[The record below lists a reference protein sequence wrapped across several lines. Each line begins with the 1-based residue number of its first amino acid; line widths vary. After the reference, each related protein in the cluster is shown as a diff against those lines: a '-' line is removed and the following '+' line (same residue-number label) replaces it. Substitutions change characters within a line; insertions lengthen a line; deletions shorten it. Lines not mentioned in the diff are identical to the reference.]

1 MKKII
6 LFLTSI
12 LLTLSTLS
20 GCKLS
25 VLNVGVTTY
34 PIQYLVSRIAQDKV
48 NVIQFSEGATIT
60 RTQIRDDYKELLET
74 TDVVFHFGKLEP
86 YLAVYLTEFQ
96 NSNAQLIDLTSNA
109 GVYKFQRYTV
119 TQVSDRQV
127 TLEDSYYN
135 SNLFNEINVY
145 DKDPMLWL
153 DPITMI
159 SMAGTVKDWLVE
171 KFPEE
176 RNLFNTNY
184 ELLKQELARMDA
196 DYQELWKQ
204 DISFVSVTPS
214 FGNWQKAYGIQVY
227 PLILSRFGVLPSD
240 EQLAVIKERIKADGV
255 KLIVHEPN
263 LSEDMEAL
271 YQTIK
276 TELEL
281 ESIELHTLSF
291 LSEKDITD
299 NKNYMTI
306 MFENLNTLE
315 GLKP

>member
-1 MKKII
+1 MKKIL
-6 LFLTSI
+6 LFLSSI
-12 LLTLSTLS
+12 VLILSTLS

-34 PIQYLVSRIAQDKV
+34 PIQYLVNRIAQDKV
-48 NVIQFSEGATIT
+48 NVIQYSVGPTIT
-60 RTQIRDDYKELLET
+60 RTQIRDDYKDVLET

-96 NSNAQLIDLTSNA
+96 NSSAQLIDLTSNA

-127 TLEDSYYN
+127 TLEDTYYN
-135 SNLFNEINVY
+135 SNLFNNINLY

-176 RNLFNTNY
+176 RNLFNSNY
-184 ELLKQELARMDA
+184 ELLKEELARMDA

-227 PLILSRFGVLPSD
+227 PLIISRFGVLPSSD
-240 EQLAVIKERIKADGV
+240 QLSIIKERIKADGV

-271 YQTIK
+271 YQSIK

-281 ESIELHTLSF
+281 ESIELHNLAF
-291 LSEKDITD
+291 LSEKDMTD

>member
-1 MKKII
+1 MKKIF
-6 LFLTSI
+6 LFLTTI

>member
-1 MKKII
+1 MKKILLI
-6 LFLTSI
+6 LSSI
-12 LLTLSTLS
+12 VLILSTLS

-34 PIQYLVSRIAQDKV
+34 PIQYLVNRIAQDKV
-48 NVIQFSEGATIT
+48 NVIQYSVGPTIT
-60 RTQIRDDYKELLET
+60 RTQIRDDYKDLLET

-96 NSNAQLIDLTSNA
+96 NSSAQLIDLTSNA

-127 TLEDSYYN
+127 TLEDTYYN
-135 SNLFNEINVY
+135 SNLFNDINLY

-184 ELLKQELARMDA
+184 ELLKEELARMDA

-227 PLILSRFGVLPSD
+227 PLIISRFGVLPTAD
-240 EQLAVIKERIKADGV
+240 QLSIIKERIKADGV

-271 YQTIK
+271 YQSIK

-281 ESIELHTLSF
+281 ESIELHNLAF

>member
-6 LFLTSI
+6 LFLTTI

-271 YQTIK
+271 FQSIK
-276 TELEL
+276 TELQL

>member
-1 MKKII
+1 MKK
-6 LFLTSI
+6 I
-12 LLTLSTLS
+12 LLTLITTLLILLS
-20 GCKLS
+20 LSACKLTT
-25 VLNVGVTTY
+25 LNIGVTTY
-34 PIQYLVSRIAQDKV
+34 PIEYIVNRIAQDKV
-48 NVIQFSEGATIT
+48 NVIQYSEGPTIT
-60 RTQIRDDYKELLET
+60 RAQIRDDYKDVLET
-74 TDVVFHFGKLEP
+74 TDVVFYFGKLEP
-86 YLAVYLTEFQ
+86 YFSVHLTEFQ
-96 NSNAQLIDLTSNA
+96 ESNAQLIDLTSNA

-127 TLEDSYYN
+127 TIEDNYYS
-135 SNLFNEINVY
+135 SNLFDSSNMY
-145 DKDPMLWL
+145 DKDPILWL

-159 SMAGTVKDWLVE
+159 SMAGTIKDWLIE
-171 KFPEE
+171 RFPEE
-176 RNLFNTNY
+176 RNFFTTNY
-184 ELLKQELARMDA
+184 DLLKQELARMDA

-214 FGNWQKAYGIQVY
+214 FGNWQKAYGIHVY
-227 PLILSRFGVLPSD
+227 PLILSRYGVLPSA
-240 EQLAVIKERIKADGV
+240 EQLAVIKNKIKEDGV

-271 YQTIK
+271 YQSIK

-281 ESIELHTLSF
+281 DEIELHNLAF
-291 LSEKDITD
+291 LSENDISN

>member
-1 MKKII
+1 MKKILLI
-6 LFLTSI
+6 LSSI
-12 LLTLSTLS
+12 VLILSTLS

-34 PIQYLVSRIAQDKV
+34 PIQYLVNRIAQDKV
-48 NVIQFSEGATIT
+48 NVIQYSVGPTIT
-60 RTQIRDDYKELLET
+60 RTQIRDDYKDVLEN

-96 NSNAQLIDLTSNA
+96 NSSAQLIDLTSNA

-127 TLEDSYYN
+127 TLEDTYYN
-135 SNLFNEINVY
+135 SNLFNDINLY

-159 SMAGTVKDWLVE
+159 SMAGTVKEWLVE

-184 ELLKQELARMDA
+184 ELLKEELARMDA

-227 PLILSRFGVLPSD
+227 PLIISRFGVLPTAD
-240 EQLAVIKERIKADGV
+240 QLSIIKERIKADGV

-271 YQTIK
+271 YQSIK

-281 ESIELHTLSF
+281 ESIELHNLAF